1 MRYRQQNSTTYPIP
15 FFMAD
20 DIDHISGETG
30 LVPTVTICKS
40 GALAFGAAAGA
51 VTEAGNGWYWLAGNA
66 ADRDTLGELLIHASA
81 ANADPTDISCMIVN
95 YNPFAP
101 TSFPAGA
108 IEYTYTVTS
117 SLTGLPIDGVEV
129 WFSTD
134 LAHTNIIWKGETDA
148 FGVARDVLGHLPWLD
163 AGVYY
168 VWKQLGGYTDDQNPD
183 VETVP

>member
-40 GALAFGAAAGA
+40 GALAFGAAAGT

-66 ADRDTLGELLIHASA
+66 VDRNTLGELLIHASA

-95 YNPFAP
+95 YNPFTP
-101 TSFPAGA
+101 TVFPAGA
-108 IEYTYTVTS
+108 IQFTYTVTNS
-117 SLTGLPIDGVEV
+117 MTGLPIEGVEV

-134 LAHTNIIWKGETDA
+134 LGAANIVWKGDTDT
-148 FGVARDVLGHLPWLD
+148 FGVARDTLGNLPALD
-163 AGVYY
+163 VGIYY
-168 VWKQLGGYTDDQNPD
+168 VWRQKSGFTFADPD
-183 VETVP
+183 IEDVS